1 MPKKSKFLKV
11 SSPLSLSYPTQ
22 TESKGCSLR
31 QILQKV
37 SDQEFQN
44 LDLVG

>member
-11 SSPLSLSYPTQ
+11 SSPLSLSYPPQ

-37 SDQEFQN
+37 SDQAFQN